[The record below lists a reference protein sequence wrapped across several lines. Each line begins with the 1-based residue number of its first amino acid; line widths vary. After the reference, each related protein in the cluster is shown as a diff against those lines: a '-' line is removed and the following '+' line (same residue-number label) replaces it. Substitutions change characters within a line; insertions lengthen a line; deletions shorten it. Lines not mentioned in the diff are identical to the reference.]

1 MQDVNLSSSPTTS
14 IRYTTLRIRSRAFSE
29 NGQIPPDFTCDGE
42 NINPPLQVDGSLE
55 EAQSLAIVVDDPDA
69 PVGNWTHWLIWNIPV
84 THFIRSN
91 HPQGE
96 EGLND
101 FLHNQYDG
109 PCPANGRHHYRFKV
123 YALDCILNLNG
134 TTRQRDLEKA
144 MAGHILGFG
153 ELVGTYQRKSTNN

>member
-1 MQDVNLSSSPTTS
+1 MNPFTLPMEPVTS
-14 IRYTTLRIRSRAFSE
+14 VRYTTLRVTSRAFAP
-29 NGQIPPDFTCDGE
+29 NKRIPAQYTCDGE
-42 NINPPLQVDGSLE
+42 NINPPLQISSCPIS
-55 EAQSLAIVVDDPDA
+55 AQSLAVIVDDPDA

-84 THFIRSN
+84 THQIRSN

-109 PCPANGRHHYRFKV
+109 PCPAFGTHHYRFKV
-123 YALDCILNLNG
+123 YALDCQLNLKG

-144 MAGHILGFG
+144 MAGHILAFG
-153 ELVGTYQRKSTNN
+153 ELIGTYRRKS